1 MPDKYRYPKD
11 NEIQEGTIIA
21 GVFELHSEKYCRKID
36 NIDKVK
42 AIRAVQE
49 AFLQLSAIG
58 ERVEVDGMEYDNA
71 PALEALR
78 EVLIDAGHI
87 GFENE

>member
-1 MPDKYRYPKD
+1 MM
-11 NEIQEGTIIA
+11 
-21 GVFELHSEKYCRKID
+21 HSEIYCTNLD